1 MERRAPCDVTW
12 LRLEYGVQTNAK
24 RVAMGGTVIMGDRT
38 RFEAL
43 LASTERE
50 IKEIAERQG
59 SLAERLDRSEA
70 RLDQCAD
77 LLGQVAIHVAVLD
90 ARVNALETRG
100 HGVET
105 QVHVIETRIDAFA
118 AEVKAL
124 DAKLDVRAVDAPE
137 RTEHIER
144 TLRRGGRARPER
156 RQQRSASKRRTS
168 R

>member
-1 MERRAPCDVTW
+1 MRCHVGAPEIW
-12 LRLEYGVQTNAK
+12 LPTSANELRWEE
-24 RVAMGGTVIMGDRT
+24 TVIMDDRT

-70 RLDQCAD
+70 RLNQRAD
-77 LLGQVAIHVAVLD
+77 LLGQVAIHVAVLT
-90 ARVNALETRG
+90 ALVNALETRG

-105 QVHVIETRIDAFA
+105 HVHVIEARIDAFA
-118 AEVKAL
+118 AEVEAL

-144 TLRRGGRARPER
+144 PLGLGGWARPER
-156 RQQRSASKRRTS
+156 RKQRGASKRRTS
-168 R
+168 S